1 MKNFKKYVTTE
12 RVVMVVIIV
21 VGIVLFSYF
30 WNEKKQDDL
39 YMLGYRYQYGID
51 MPQDTVKAVEC
62 FKELAESGNVKAQ
75 FWLGKYYESLYD
87 TIAGRP
93 QAYAWYLKAAN
104 AGYPDAQNAVGECFY
119 KGIGVEKDDKAAMA
133 WFIKAAEQNSAA
145 GQYNIGKC
153 YHIGRGIEQD
163 YKQAVAWYEKAVE
176 QGYAKAQVNLG
187 KCYIKGTGVEEDI
200 EKGASLMVKAAIQS
214 APSRIVVANPA
225 GKRTM
230 FLERNNVYF
239 GTGTDLPTHMDPYTK
254 EVRPT
259 VLKDIENIAK
269 VVDKADNFAYVSNQ
283 GLAQDI
289 PQHLHDMITLK
300 AMRKYCAKP
309 NLSTATDRGNLKCLI
324 DMCAEMAGGYDE
336 LRRSPSIMLYNEP
349 VSPLMNSEEAIQK
362 LMLCAEYGIP
372 TTYASGGVSGGTSP
386 VTLSGSI
393 VCSNA
398 SAVSFAKYSR
408 IARSLNTS
416 EPYAISVR
424 SIAMS
429 RSLKVVI
436 GC

>member
-12 RVVMVVIIV
+12 RVVMVVIII

-51 MPQDTVKAVEC
+51 MPQDTIKAVEC

-133 WFIKAAEQNSAA
+133 WSINSAA

-200 EKGASLMVKAAIQS
+200 EKGASLMVKAAIQ
-214 APSRIVVANPA
+214 
-225 GKRTM
+225 G
-230 FLERNNVYF
+230 
-239 GTGTDLPTHMDPYTK
+239 DPLGETLLGYMYYIGFP
-254 EVRPT
+254 V
-259 VLKDIENIAK
+259 DDK
-269 VVDKADNFAYVSNQ
+269 VEQDYDKAVLLWYKAAKEGN
-283 GLAQDI
+283 GLAQFYLGSCYYVGEGMYFEDYYTYVKG
-289 PQHLHDMITLK
+289 DGSK
-300 AMRKYCAKP
+300 KYRDKK
-309 NLSTATDRGNLKCLI
+309 TARYWWD
-324 DMCAEMAGGYDE
+324 
-336 LRRSPSIMLYNEP
+336 S
-349 VSPLMNSEEAIQK
+349 
-362 LMLCAEYGIP
+362 
-372 TTYASGGVSGGTSP
+372 
-386 VTLSGSI
+386 
-393 VCSNA
+393 
-398 SAVSFAKYSR
+398 
-408 IARSLNTS
+408 
-416 EPYAISVR
+416 
-424 SIAMS
+424 
-429 RSLKVVI
+429 SLKQGEMMAKMGMFVERYKNQIYRNI
-436 GC
+436 GMSVFLGLSDPFGEWRIERE